1 MRQWKYGINDQV
13 LQKIFKSRINAVFY
27 YVFQDYIG
35 KLNHLKKVHFYTL
48 NSLKGHCP
56 PSSSWTFK
64 KQRLQRR
71 KSQRPKK
78 AIFSMSVRH
87 FDCYKSRMIIIPIHL
102 FCSSYQGWDNPF
114 RPEGELSNDAEEILR
129 LWKEGKL
136 KDFSLLLKANN
147 NSSANEPSDK
157 AEATDDVDNTKAA
170 AATSSEPLLKNGSAS
185 AGPSQNGSSVKSNHY
200 QNSNQSQP
208 LRSSEKVKIGGD
220 EPKKKQGCCA
230 LMWK

>member
-1 MRQWKYGINDQV
+1 
-13 LQKIFKSRINAVFY
+13 
-27 YVFQDYIG
+27 
-35 KLNHLKKVHFYTL
+35 
-48 NSLKGHCP
+48 
-56 PSSSWTFK
+56 
-64 KQRLQRR
+64 
-71 KSQRPKK
+71 
-78 AIFSMSVRH
+78 
-87 FDCYKSRMIIIPIHL
+87 MIATTKPHDDIIPNHL

-170 AATSSEPLLKNGSAS
+170 TATSSEPLLKNGSAS

-230 LMWK
+230 LM